1 MEREPRADKVAVVE
15 EVREKLDGAD
25 AVIVTEYRGLTVG
38 DLANLRNSMRAA
50 GGEYKVY
57 KNTLVRRAAAELD
70 LDIAEYLVGPTA
82 LALVSGDVAQVAKAL
97 RDFAKANPLL
107 VIKGGALGKSP
118 IDAAGAAALAS
129 MPTASEIYSRLAGAI
144 NSGARGTA
152 GALHG
157 VHRSLA
163 YVLQAAIDAGAFAG
177 ESASP
182 ADTPAA
188 TSTDDDTPAEAA
200 DNTEEN

>member
-1 MEREPRADKVAVVE
+1 MEREPRADKVAVVD
-15 EVREKLDGAD
+15 EVREKLDNAD

-38 DLANLRNSMRAA
+38 ELADLRNSMRAA

-97 RDFAKANPLL
+97 RDFSKANPLL
-107 VIKGGALGKSP
+107 VVKGGALGKSP

-129 MPTASEIYSRLAGAI
+129 MPTASEIYSRLAGAL
-144 NSGARGTA
+144 NFGARGTA

-177 ESASP
+177 
-182 ADTPAA
+182 DTPAA
-188 TSTDDDTPAEAA
+188 SADTTPDSQDDTPAETAE
-200 DNTEEN
+200 NTEEN